1 MHVTTT
7 RSKPQPVSGS
17 VFSRIEYWEGW
28 RILDVVKA
36 ETCFE
41 LYIDNLIA

>member
-1 MHVTTT
+1 
-7 RSKPQPVSGS
+7 